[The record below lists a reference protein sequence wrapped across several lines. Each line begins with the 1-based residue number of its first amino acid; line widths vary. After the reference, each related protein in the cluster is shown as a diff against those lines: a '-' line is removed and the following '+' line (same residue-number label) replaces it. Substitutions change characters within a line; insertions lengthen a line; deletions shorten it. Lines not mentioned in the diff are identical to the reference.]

1 MIFQRDITI
10 PKNTTRGSPTDVRLP
25 IARGIITEFSVLI
38 PPGHA
43 GLAHLVINHAGHQIA
58 PSTENM
64 DIHGDN
70 MLLDWKEYY
79 EFYQPE
85 FELKLLGW
93 NDDDTYPHT
102 FVVYC
107 VVLPRKGIIA
117 TAVSDAIRGVL
128 GSISPKRIFTG
139 RS

>member
-1 MIFQRDITI
+1 MIFEADITI
-10 PKNTTRGSPTDVRLP
+10 PKDTTRASPKDVRLK

-43 GLAHLVINHAGHQIA
+43 GLAHLAIYHGGHQIA
-58 PSTENM
+58 PSIENM
-64 DIHGDN
+64 DIHGDG
-70 MLLDWKEYY
+70 MLLDWNEYY

-85 FELKLLGW
+85 YELKLLGW

-102 FVVYC
+102 FTVYV

-117 TAVSDAIRGVL
+117 TAVADAIRGVF
-128 GSISPKRIFTG
+128 GAISPRRIFTG
-139 RS
+139 RG